1 MGTEENKER
10 KTSVV
15 IASKPIGVPG
25 NAHML
30 MSEPEI
36 GDVGL
41 PFPPGLSAR
50 SYP

>member
-10 KTSVV
+10 ETSVMT
-15 IASKPIGVPG
+15 ASKPTGVPG

-30 MSEPEI
+30 MSASEI
-36 GDVGL
+36 GEVGL
-41 PFPPGLSAR
+41 PFPPGLSAH